1 MDAIGLIEVLLE
13 AMYRCT
19 IHLPGRDDFFGRGAV
34 LAIFLERIE
43 PVGLIEQY
51 GVGPVEINK
60 LEVLFV
66 LAGQLLEPGLLTL
79 RNDQQGAGARIFVV
93 GLPQDFNEIAG
104 PIVYGVAEDILPCK
118 IFHLQ

>member
-51 GVGPVEINK
+51 GVGPVEIKK
-60 LEVLFV
+60 LEVFFV
-66 LAGQLLEPGLLTL
+66 LAGQLLEPGLLML
-79 RNDQQGAGARIFVV
+79 RNDQQSTSAVV
-93 GLPQDFNEIAG
+93 FFKGLSQDFNEIAG
-104 PIVYGVAEDILPCK
+104 LIVYGVAEDILPCK
-118 IFHLQ
+118 IIHLQ